1 MAGVG
6 FVDERA
12 GQECDVPA
20 QHLCWRSS
28 DDMWWLVVAAF
39 RLAFGARA
47 VAVFQQSVVFAGD
60 AVETAQTGDVDAV
73 VVGVVEH
80 IVHARLGISIE
91 LGEDLIDVFLC
102 EPGDVAFVVGNRVGG
117 FRPWVGF
124 VVDPAATGVKQHTRP
139 GGGVA

>member
-1 MAGVG
+1 MAGVV

-20 QHLCWRSS
+20 QHLCWCSS

-39 RLAFGARA
+39 RPAFGACA
-47 VAVFQQSVVFAGD
+47 VAVLQQSVVLAGD
-60 AVETAQTGDVDAV
+60 AVETAQTGDVSAV

-80 IVHARLGISIE
+80 IVHAGLRIGVQ

-117 FRPWVGF
+117 FRPRVGF
-124 VVDPAATGVKQHTRP
+124 VVDPAAADSQQHTRP
-139 GGGVA
+139 GCGVA